1 MDYDVRSLINVGSRT
16 LLFTFQKCQN
26 WQQQRDTIVAC
37 WNNKHICS
45 ALRYINKGEDRKAL
59 KQVHLALKDNSC
71 NPYAYDALAYL
82 YLQNN
87 NNRQALYAMERSIA
101 LFGDNV
107 PPSSYLHLSL
117 IYRELGYT
125 NAWYSY
131 AVKASN
137 MMPDYKEA
145 LAEISYYN
153 IYKERA
159 SQEDA
164 EDERAEA
171 THLRKLY
178 MKTHNVSCLA
188 DEALCWFKLGN
199 YERSLEI
206 LNLVQIMNPVYQELP
221 WIAKDKAFSY
231 EMLAKHDKATE
242 EYLAIINNPYINE
255 TFDELLLAL
264 FLLYGESALCEPIS
278 RFRKGIR
285 SKKTILE
292 LLDEQI
298 EREQQTLDQ
307 LSGDIRTM
315 WSYRLTRAAIR
326 CRINRIDDAL
336 DDVSWMLEHTH
347 AATSYLD
354 HCYELLPLRESGEY
368 DRLLKMFR

>member
-1 MDYDVRSLINVGSRT
+1 MDYDVHSLIKVGSRT
-16 LLFTFQKCQN
+16 MLFTFQKCQN
-26 WQQQRDTIVAC
+26 WQQQEDALVAC
-37 WNNKHICS
+37 QNNKHIRR
-45 ALRYINKGEDRKAL
+45 AHRYIDKHEDQKAL
-59 KQVHLALKDNSC
+59 KQAHLALKDNPC
-71 NPYAYDALAYL
+71 NPCAYDTLAFL
-82 YLQNN
+82 YLQNK
-87 NNRQALYAMERSIA
+87 NNRQALFAMERSIA

-107 PPSSYLHLSL
+107 PPSSYLHLSW

-137 MMPDYKEA
+137 MVPDYKEA

-153 IYKERA
+153 KYKERA

-171 THLRKLY
+171 THLRKLF

-188 DEALCWFKLGN
+188 DEALCWFKLEN

-206 LNLVQIMNPVYQELP
+206 LNLVQIMDPHYREFP
-221 WIAKDKAFSY
+221 WIAKDKAFAY
-231 EMLAKHDKATE
+231 EMMGNHDKAIE
-242 EYLAIINNPYINE
+242 EYLAIVNHPCIDE
-255 TFDELLLAL
+255 TFEELLLAL

-307 LSGDIRTM
+307 LSGDISTM
-315 WSYRLTRAAIR
+315 WYYRLTRAAIR

-354 HCYELLPLRESGEY
+354 HCYELMPLRESGEY
-368 DRLLKMFR
+368 DHLLKMFR